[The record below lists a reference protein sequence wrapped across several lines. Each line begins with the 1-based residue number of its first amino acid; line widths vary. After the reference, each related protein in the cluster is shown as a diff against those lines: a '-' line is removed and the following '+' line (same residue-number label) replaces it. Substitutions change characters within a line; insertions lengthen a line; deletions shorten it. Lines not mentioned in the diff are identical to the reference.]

1 MNNAVF
7 SIRVGDRLPALAY
20 DFGFSLATAISVS
33 FSARDS
39 TTNAIFIDKQ
49 PAIIANGTY
58 TIAGALRVLTP
69 ADGIVFYPW
78 AAADTLIARKS
89 ALALFH
95 IQWPGALQETLPS
108 EGYERITILENF

>member
-1 MNNAVF
+1 MSNSVF

-20 DFGFSLATAISVS
+20 DFGFSLATAVSVS
-33 FSARDS
+33 FSARDGA
-39 TTNAIFIDKQ
+39 TGAVFINKQ
-49 PAIIANGTY
+49 PALIANGTY
-58 TIAGALRVLTP
+58 TIAGVVRVLTP

-78 AAADTLIARKS
+78 AAADTLTERKS
-89 ALALFH
+89 VVGLFH